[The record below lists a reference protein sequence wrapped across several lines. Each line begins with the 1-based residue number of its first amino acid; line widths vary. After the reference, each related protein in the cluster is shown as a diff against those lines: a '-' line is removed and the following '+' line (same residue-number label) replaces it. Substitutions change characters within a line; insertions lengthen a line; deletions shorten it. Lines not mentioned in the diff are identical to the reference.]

1 MDTRTI
7 PEREYLLRAFN
18 SFRASR
24 PQFWGDDLDAA
35 LAHPTKRIA
44 IVQVAKHMQAGT
56 PPDSAEKP
64 RNLVVKPIPFRHL
77 PAGVM
82 DFKSLAAGERTD
94 REDD

>member
-7 PEREYLLRAFN
+7 PDREYLLRAFN

-35 LAHPTKRIA
+35 LAHPAKRIA
-44 IVQVAKHMQAGT
+44 IVQVAKNMQAGT
-56 PPDSAEKP
+56 QHNSVEKP
-64 RNLVVKPIPFRHL
+64 RNLAVKPRPFSHL
-77 PAGVM
+77 PVGVM

-94 REDD
+94 KEDD